1 MHLGCDPGCRH
12 PGGKNV
18 FSPCYAGPCNAP
30 CKCMQIMF
38 KQSLAWKRE
47 SEGLV
52 RGWGGQSHL
61 RPHQAGRPFWPQSS
75 YTTPSATQLKWRGD
89 RGSLAGGNIFPKQ
102 PPHTPALPK
111 LRLPTPGDLGAVG
124 LVDPSPCIRGTAV
137 GKVRSDGPTDSVKM
151 SVSSGMASLVYP
163 EADFTAPPSD
173 TEPAGPEGP
182 HFLLR

>member
-1 MHLGCDPGCRH
+1 M
-12 PGGKNV
+12 
-18 FSPCYAGPCNAP
+18 FSPCYAGPCNAT

-75 YTTPSATQLKWRGD
+75 YTTPSATQLKWCGD

-124 LVDPSPCIRGTAV
+124 LVDPTPCIPGTAV
-137 GKVRSDGPTDSVKM
+137 GKVRSEGPTDSVKM